1 MTNLHKEYDYCW
13 TIFSRRFPELPKP
26 KMYVR
31 KMRQKW
37 GVCVQAAES
46 HITLNRCLQT
56 AEVEFARHVIFHE
69 MCHLLHPNHKREFYD
84 LLKQFDTSQMRENEQ
99 VNQRVER
106 LKQRAEAIRKAVNN
120 EQLKINNEGQ
130 KVEKVEMV

>member
-1 MTNLHKEYDYCW
+1 MTNLHQEYDYCW

-46 HITLNRCLQT
+46 HITLNRCLQKS
-56 AEVEFARHVIFHE
+56 EVEFVRHVIFHE

-84 LLKQFDTSQMRENEQ
+84 LLKQFDSLQIRENEKI
-99 VNQRVER
+99 NQRVER
-106 LKQRAEAIRKAVNN
+106 LKQRAEAIRKSMKCV
-120 EQLKINNEGQ
+120 
-130 KVEKVEMV
+130 